1 MTDIRFSS
9 MPTAEAEAYWAG
21 AGDANGHEPE
31 THVSNGAGVP
41 CRHCQ
46 RDVASG
52 ERYLILAYRPF
63 PAPQPYAE
71 TGPVFLHADPCERY
85 PETDRVPAMFL
96 ERESYLLKGYGPENR
111 IVYGTGQIVPSA
123 GIAKAASRILDRD
136 AVRYVHVRSALNN
149 CFSCRIDRS

>member
-1 MTDIRFSS
+1 MTYIRFSS
-9 MPTAEAEAYWAG
+9 MPTVEAETYWAG

-31 THVSNGAGVP
+31 THVSSGAGVT

-52 ERYLILAYRPF
+52 ERHLILTYMRF

-111 IVYGTGQIVPSA
+111 IVYGTGQIVLSP
-123 GIAKAASRILDRD
+123 GIAEAASRILESD
-136 AVRYVHVRSALNN
+136 AVRYIHVRSALNN